1 MRGLIIAGIGTDVGK
16 TVVSAVVCEAL
27 NADYWKPLASGLDA
41 AKGDDESVAALIK
54 NGKDRVHPSTYR
66 FKRALSPH
74 IAAALEGE
82 TICLERLMLP
92 ASDRP
97 IVVELAGGVLVP
109 LSDDYTNME
118 LIARLDL
125 PVLVVSRHYLGSINH
140 TLLTIEAL
148 RARGVAIM
156 GVVFNGAELPDS
168 ERIIERLGQVH
179 IIGRIPELAEVSPET
194 IRSVVPQLK
203 LYYLTSQA
211 RSIGPGS

>member
-27 NADYWKPLASGLDA
+27 NADYWKPLASGLDT

-92 ASDRP
+92 SSDRP

-118 LIARLDL
+118 LIAKLDL

-148 RARGVAIM
+148 RAGAHYRQDPSTCRAPTGNYSLSCSAAEAIL
-156 GVVFNGAELPDS
+156 FNWSG
-168 ERIIERLGQVH
+168 
-179 IIGRIPELAEVSPET
+179 
-194 IRSVVPQLK
+194 SVNSSTP
-203 LYYLTSQA
+203 S
-211 RSIGPGS
+211 